1 VLEIFGTEIARAES
15 ETDMEQ
21 GAMGGWAGGRNRR
34 SSMILAKNA
43 QILGNFSDE
52 TASTTRGDD
61 FSLDNQQRVVNTI
74 GTTRT
79 D

>member
-1 VLEIFGTEIARAES
+1 
-15 ETDMEQ
+15 
-21 GAMGGWAGGRNRR
+21 
-34 SSMILAKNA
+34 MILAKNA